1 MVTVSACRPEERGI
15 ESDWGIRFCNAA
27 MLLLMT
33 YVNALVFVEMK
44 YKILSKIKIL
54 HYGRIAIYKP
64 VKIGDFIDF

>member
-44 YKILSKIKIL
+44 YKIHI
-54 HYGRIAIYKP
+54 
-64 VKIGDFIDF
+64 V